1 MSVAC
6 VLVPRFS
13 LLAVAGDRE
22 ELLGRP
28 VALAPEPGGVQ
39 VLGEANGRAEAHGV
53 RTGIALGEALAR
65 CPDLVLLAPDPER
78 AAELW
83 ERALQGLEGIGA
95 AVESERAGE
104 AFFAADGLRGLH
116 GGIGGALRRARE
128 AVGMPARLAAGP
140 SRFVAYAAAMQA
152 KRRWRSG
159 REPIVDAAAA
169 RDFLSPLP
177 VSLLGTR
184 LDPEGTA
191 GHELVAV
198 LERLGVKT
206 LGMLAE
212 LPRDA
217 VADRLGP
224 PGRRAQEMARGGDE
238 PLRPRGR
245 GQVLAAAVEL
255 PEAAAGP
262 LLERA
267 LALAVDRLLADPA
280 RKGRTLRTL
289 RLGARLAG
297 GGGWRRAVALR
308 RPSASP
314 ELLRVALEPR
324 LVELPGPA
332 CAVTLEAVALGP
344 RAGEQMELTRRE
356 EERRRARLSEAVRQ
370 VRAAAGQS
378 ALLRVLEVD
387 PDSRVPERR
396 AFLTPFNP
404 PPPPDA
410 EASERERR
418 RRRI

>member
-22 ELLGRP
+22 ELLRRP
-28 VALAPEPGGVQ
+28 AALAPEPGGAQ

-65 CPDLVLLAPDPER
+65 CPDLVLLTPDPER

-83 ERALQGLEGIGA
+83 EQALRDLEGIGA
-95 AVESERAGE
+95 AVESERPGE
-104 AFFAADGLRGLH
+104 AFFAADGLRGLY

-128 AVGMPARLAAGP
+128 AIGVPARVAAGP
-140 SRFVAYAAAMQA
+140 SRFVAYAAATQA
-152 KRRWRSG
+152 KRRRRRLG
-159 REPIVDAAAA
+159 REPVVDEA
-169 RDFLSPLP
+169 RARYFLSPLP

-198 LERLGVKT
+198 LERLGIKT

-224 PGRRAQEMARGGDE
+224 LGLRAQGMARGGDE
-238 PLRPRGR
+238 PLCPRDPGE
-245 GQVLAAAVEL
+245 VLVAVVEL

-262 LLERA
+262 QLERA
-267 LALAVDRLLADPA
+267 LALAVDRLLADPS
-280 RKGRTLRTL
+280 REGRTLRAL

-297 GGGWRRAVALR
+297 GGGWRREVPLR

-314 ELLRVALEPR
+314 ELLRVALAPR

-332 CAVTLEAVALGP
+332 SALVLEATSLGP

-387 PDSRVPERR
+387 SESRVPERR
-396 AFLTPFNP
+396 AFLTPFP
-404 PPPPDA
+404 EEPQ
-410 EASERERR
+410 
-418 RRRI
+418 